1 MMKST
6 YRHFFSNLLWPFK
19 KVKFGYPQ
27 AFFSQVIFY
36 LIVGC
41 PLSVVFTQD
50 AAMQHAIRFSDSSNL
65 LSDSTIN
72 VTYYGLDLTISLH
85 PGLLTGIITMNAT
98 IAVNSSHSISLDAS
112 NNLQI
117 DSITCDNTNTVFSHA
132 SDKITIQLPRLFSR
146 GEKITI
152 VSYYHVSNSGTGVGS
167 LTFGSHDGRPS
178 IYSLSEPY
186 GTKDWWICKDTPSDK
201 ADSADIIITAPA
213 NLTAVSNGKLQSVVV
228 NNNGAKT
235 THWHVSYPIAQYLIS
250 VAVSDFAEYKQ
261 HFKYSTTDSMEVT
274 HYIYP
279 ENLSDALPAL
289 VKTVDML
296 KLFSSLFGP
305 YPFLREKYGHA
316 QFGWGGGMEHQTV
329 SSMGRFTESL
339 ISHELAHQ
347 WFGDMVT
354 NNNWQDI
361 WLHEGFATY
370 GEALYIENTSG
381 TEAYS
386 RFIDE
391 KMTTAKGA
399 KGSVYVNDISDISNI
414 FNYARSYAKGCVILH
429 TLRSIIGDSIF
440 FTALKTYLNAP
451 ENKYGTAT
459 TENFISAVNS
469 SSKQN
474 LRYFFNEW
482 IYDSGFPL
490 YEIYWDKIKNNSNY
504 TVTIS
509 VYQNNFQGNQLFVM
523 PLKVRIFGNGTDTT
537 VNLFNNAVNQSFT
550 VNCSFLPLGIVFDP
564 DNSILKSAVVFNAD
578 TPVDSPAGFTL
589 FQNYPNPFNSG
600 TTISFYLQAPQT
612 VSIEVFKV
620 DGGLAKLLGPAG
632 YSRGLHKFSFESS
645 GLPSGIYF
653 YKIKTENG
661 SSVKK
666 MILLR

>member
-1 MMKST
+1 MKT
-6 YRHFFSNLLWPFK
+6 GFI
-19 KVKFGYPQ
+19 Q
-27 AFFSQVIFY
+27 AFILRVILY
-36 LIVGC
+36 LIVGY
-41 PLSVVFTQD
+41 PFSPVFAQD
-50 AAMQHAIRFSDSSNL
+50 AAMQHAIRFQNSSVL
-65 LSDSTIN
+65 QGDSTID
-72 VTYYGLDLTISLH
+72 VTYYGLNLTISLH
-85 PGLLTGIITMNAT
+85 PELLTGIITMNAT
-98 IAVNSSHSISLDAS
+98 IAVNSTHSISLEAS
-112 NNLQI
+112 NTLHI
-117 DSITCDNTNTVFSHA
+117 DSVTCNNINTVFSHA

-152 VSYYHVSNSGTGVGS
+152 VSYYQVSHSGTGMGS

-201 ADSADIIITAPA
+201 ADSADIILTAPA
-213 NLTAVSNGKLQSVVV
+213 ILTAVSNGKLQSVVI
-228 NNNGAKT
+228 NNNGTKT

-250 VAVSDFAEYKQ
+250 VAVSDFSEYTQ
-261 HFKYSTTDSMEVT
+261 YFKYSPADSMEVT

-279 ENLSDALPAL
+279 ENFSDALPAV
-289 VKTVDML
+289 VKTIDML
-296 KLFSSLFGP
+296 KIFSSLFGP

-391 KMTTAKGA
+391 KMSTAKGA
-399 KGSVYVNDISDISNI
+399 IGSVYVNDISNISNI
-414 FNYARSYAKGCVILH
+414 FNYSRSYAKGCVILH
-429 TLRSIIGDSIF
+429 TLRSILGDSIF
-440 FTALKTYLNAP
+440 FTSLKTYLNAP
-451 ENKYGTAT
+451 GNRYGTAT
-459 TENFISAVNS
+459 TENFLSAVNS
-469 SSKQN
+469 TSKQN
-474 LRYFFNEW
+474 LRYFFDAW
-482 IYDSGFPL
+482 IYGSGFPF

-504 TVTIS
+504 TVNIS
-509 VYQNNFQGNQLFVM
+509 VYQNTLHGNQLFVM
-523 PLKVRIFGNGTDTT
+523 PLKVRIFGNAADTT
-537 VNLFNNAVNQSFT
+537 VTIFNNAVNQSFT

-564 DNSILKSAVVFNAD
+564 DNSILKSATVFNAD
-578 TPVDSPAGFTL
+578 TPVNSPSGFTL
-589 FQNYPNPFNSG
+589 YQNYPNPFNSG
-600 TTISFYLQAPQT
+600 TTISFYLKAPQT
-612 VSIEVFKV
+612 VSIEVFRA
-620 DGGLAKLLGPAG
+620 DGSLVKLIGPAG
-632 YSRGLHKFSFESS
+632 YTRGLHKFSFDSA
-645 GLPSGIYF
+645 GLSSGIYF